1 MKKVNIG
8 VVKTGNIAT
17 SLVLELLLDE
27 RADRD
32 DISVRVISSGAKM
45 TTTEASDL
53 LDEIERYNP
62 DIVLYSTPNPS
73 APGPRSVIE
82 FLKGRKTIVIGDSP
96 GEKMAQ
102 TLSNYGMGYI
112 FIRGDAMIGARRE
125 FLDPTE
131 MAIFNADMLKVLA
144 VTGVFRLIQM
154 EINKVISA
162 FKNGDNYLPNV
173 IVKANTALEHSGIK
187 DVKAKDQA
195 IEAYKLA
202 EDVGKLNV
210 RGCFIEK
217 DPDKYI
223 SIVYRSHEL
232 LRKAGKLADEVRETE
247 NRKDCV
253 LRTPHYTDGTILRK
267 RGLNNK
273 LK

>member
-1 MKKVNIG
+1 M
-8 VVKTGNIAT
+8 
-17 SLVLELLLDE
+17 
-27 RADRD
+27 
-32 DISVRVISSGAKM
+32 
-45 TTTEASDL
+45 
-53 LDEIERYNP
+53 
-62 DIVLYSTPNPS
+62 
-73 APGPRSVIE
+73 
-82 FLKGRKTIVIGDSP
+82 
-96 GEKMAQ
+96 
-102 TLSNYGMGYI
+102 
-112 FIRGDAMIGARRE
+112 
-125 FLDPTE
+125 
-131 MAIFNADMLKVLA
+131 
-144 VTGVFRLIQM
+144 
-154 EINKVISA
+154 
-162 FKNGDNYLPNV
+162 
-173 IVKANTALEHSGIK
+173 EHSGIK